1 MTISSPPFGEQELL
15 CSGCRLPIA
24 RSAPVCPHCDLIL
37 SQDGVY
43 RGERRLLPGAM
54 ASVTWGVLGIVG
66 TWFIVLIGV
75 PLGFVA
81 LRYAMGAQQRA
92 CREPR
97 FRGEKLALVG
107 YALGTLSMFIS
118 FAASVIFYSHWLG

>member
-1 MTISSPPFGEQELL
+1 
-15 CSGCRLPIA
+15 
-24 RSAPVCPHCDLIL
+24 
-37 SQDGVY
+37 
-43 RGERRLLPGAM
+43 M

-81 LRYAMGAQQRA
+81 LRYAMGAQRRA